1 MNGVCYLALSIGLL
15 TETSFAFGQTPSP
28 TIVAQVTGSVPPS
41 GVLITSP
48 PAPVAV
54 PPSGVLATVERRA
67 VTALPFKT
75 AQKLQTTKMAVRTRR
90 HVVHWRSAS
99 RRAAT
104 TPTSTVEQSGA
115 ATPLVVKTT
124 PEQARHDGI
133 GMNYFYPSSVRE
145 RSDTCG

>member
-1 MNGVCYLALSIGLL
+1 MQWPIFSSKQSTAM
-15 TETSFAFGQTPSP
+15 T
-28 TIVAQVTGSVPPS
+28 VT
-41 GVLITSP
+41 T
-48 PAPVAV
+48 
-54 PPSGVLATVERRA
+54 LATVERRA